1 MRKEY
6 WDINSNPSYR
16 LNAVMETYCGRNSRH
31 SLKGIE
37 PVGYNA
43 NGELTGFNVCFEIT
57 EDFLNDGYAVE
68 THKHADA
75 DRLIELRRSQGYEVY
90 SVRINDNQTTVVS
103 VKKQPMLEQRYSGYQ
118 R

>member
-1 MRKEY
+1 MARESY
-6 WDINSNPSYR
+6 TINSDPSYR
-16 LNAVMETYCGRNSRH
+16 LGAVMETYCARNSRH

-68 THKHADA
+68 THRHADA
-75 DRLIELRRSQGYEVY
+75 ERLIELRRSQGYEVY
-90 SVRINDNQTTVVS
+90 PVKISNDQTTVVS
-103 VKKQPMLEQRYSGYQ
+103 VKKQPMLEQRYSGY
-118 R
+118 RR